1 MKNQRVEYSVTKLIV
16 LSLLTFTFAFTS
28 CTSLPQKPKTIPKD
42 DYTYLKEYLNYYIPT
57 QMKEASIIGLG
68 VNVVSDKEV
77 LFSKGFGFSDKASG
91 IQVTPDTIF
100 RVASVSKIINLVV
113 VMKLVE
119 EGKLNLDT
127 DISKYLPELKLQT
140 RFEKSKPITIRSILT
155 HHSGLPS
162 ERLKGFFAQDK
173 TDSLEKLVSDVNGEY
188 VSYPPEKLFS
198 YSNLGHS
205 ILGRIVEKVANDTY
219 ANVVT
224 QKVLEPL
231 GMNHSFYEIN
241 ANKKLDFSKGY
252 GGLIFRSEVKEAK
265 VRDLPAGF
273 LNSSANDL
281 SKFIQMF
288 LNNGKVG
295 NTTFLKETTLEEMYK
310 TQNGGNPYDDEFQIG
325 LGFFLNTFDLGN
337 SILSVEH
344 GGDTFLFHSML
355 AILPRQKLGV
365 IAVSNTI
372 TSAPLVH
379 SVAKRSLEISLETKV
394 GYKKSWSSKGQ
405 AKPVDMKS
413 YEGTYQNGNL
423 LDVYVEDG
431 KVFSKLTTGAK
442 FMLPDRENEWQRASV
457 KLFGLFTINPG
468 SLLMK
473 FKTVGNDK
481 LLYIKSGG
489 TVLLWGSKILPFTEK
504 ISPAWKN
511 RLGKYKI
518 LNDDLEHSSM
528 LEKPELKLEDDFL
541 VFENNG
547 IPAAHMEFKQK
558 LALTV
563 INDTEAIVS
572 GLGRGKG
579 DTISVKNSN
588 GKEVLTY
595 SGYEMEK
602 IE

>member
-1 MKNQRVEYSVTKLIV
+1 MKNQSVEYSVTKLIV
-16 LSLLTFTFAFTS
+16 LSFVAFAFAFTS
-28 CTSLPQKPKTIPKD
+28 CSSLPQKPKTIPKD
-42 DYTYLKEYLNYYIPT
+42 DYTYLNEYLNYYIPT

-68 VNVVSDKEV
+68 ANIVSDKEV

-91 IQVTPDTIF
+91 IEVTPDTIF

-140 RFEKSKPITIRSILT
+140 RFEKSRPITIRSILT

-162 ERLKGFFAQDK
+162 ERLKGFFAQEK
-173 TDSLEKLVSDVNGEY
+173 TDSLEKLVTDVNGEY

-224 QKVLEPL
+224 RKVLEPI
-231 GMNHSFYEIN
+231 GMNHSFYEIRG
-241 ANKKLDFSKGY
+241 NKKLDFSKGY
-252 GGLIFRSEVKEAK
+252 GGLIFRTEVKEAK

-273 LNSSANDL
+273 LNSSVNDL

-295 NTTFLKETTLEEMYK
+295 NTTFLKENTLEEMYK

-365 IAVSNTI
+365 IVVSNTI

-379 SVAKRSLEISLETKV
+379 SVAKRSLEISLETKF
-394 GYKKSWSSKGQ
+394 GHKKSWSAKKEVSK
-405 AKPVDMKS
+405 VDMKS
-413 YEGTYQNGNL
+413 YEGVYQNGNL
-423 LDVYVEDG
+423 LDVQVEDG
-431 KVFSKLTTGAK
+431 KVFSNLTTGAK
-442 FMLPDRENEWQRASV
+442 FILPDRENEWQKTSV
-457 KLFGLFTINPG
+457 KLFGLFTISPG

-489 TVLLWGSKILPFTEK
+489 NVLLWGSKILPYTEK
-504 ISPAWKN
+504 ISSVWKK

-518 LNDDLEHSSM
+518 INDDLDNSSM

-579 DTISVKNSN
+579 DTISVKTVR

-595 SGYEMEK
+595 SGYEMQR